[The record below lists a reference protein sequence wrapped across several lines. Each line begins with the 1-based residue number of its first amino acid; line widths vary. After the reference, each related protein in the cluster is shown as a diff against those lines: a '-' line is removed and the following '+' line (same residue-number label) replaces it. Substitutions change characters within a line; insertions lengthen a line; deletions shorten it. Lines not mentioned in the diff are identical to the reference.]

1 VHWLVIAALF
11 TFASGAINA
20 SEPVAES
27 IPVMEVA
34 SSIVTYDL
42 PPAYSPGAASSIAL
56 NTASQLK
63 PVAKLKVAKK
73 SKHKKSMLSRTERN
87 QMALLVV
94 KQRPQTALS
103 LAFLN
108 DEDVESGADDLD
120 LHRSLSRPKVARTF
134 DQDDEED
141 IEVSD
146 HVKVRLFLARMKAV
160 QAHQKRFS

>member
-1 VHWLVIAALF
+1 MHRLVIAALF
-11 TFASGAINA
+11 TLASGAINA
-20 SEPVAES
+20 SDTVVES

-42 PPAYSPGAASSIAL
+42 PPAYSPGAVSPRAL
-56 NTASQLK
+56 NTASQAK

-73 SKHKKSMLSRTERN
+73 SKPKKSMLSRTERN

-94 KQRPQTALS
+94 KHRPQTAVS

-120 LHRSLSRPKVARTF
+120 LHRSLSRPKVARTL

-160 QAHQKRFS
+160 QAHQRKFS